1 MEHVIEL
8 EDITAAYD
16 RQPVLWDLDLNIP
29 KGSLMGI
36 VGPNGAGKST
46 LLKIIL
52 NLLAPRFR
60 ADPFFH
66 RRRNRCEKST
76 AENCVCPA
84 EWFSQLGFSR
94 HSKRYRPHGT
104 VRPHRLVPP
113 SLTGRPSDRG
123 GNDCPRRHGR
133 LRRQTDQ

>member
-46 LLKIIL
+46 PFK
-52 NLLAPRFR
+52 NYTEPACPRFR

-76 AENCVCPA
+76 AENRVCPA
-84 EWFSQLGFSR
+84 ERFSQLGFSR

-104 VRPHRLVPP
+104 VRPHRLVPR
-113 SLTGRPSDRG
+113 SLTGRPSDCGR
-123 GNDCPRRHGR
+123 NDCPRRHGQ